1 MSLTL
6 SPLGIPAVTDA
17 NIYSPDVS
25 KLTTGEIDGSGIFD
39 KMMQISLLHVKDE
52 YDSGRISGS
61 DYANVYL
68 GIITSMMQ
76 SAVQY
81 ALSYQEIAKLNAE
94 IGLLRQKTQTEL
106 AQTSDVLIAG
116 LGFNDNT
123 VLGGN
128 VGNQADLYV
137 AQKDG
142 FLRDAEQKAA
152 KLLIDTWSLRKSID
166 DATLVSDANLD
177 NVTIAAFVDKLKA
190 GVNIT

>member
-17 NIYSPDVS
+17 NIYSPDVT

-128 VGNQADLYV
+128 TGRQAELYE

-142 FLRDAEQKAA
+142 FFRDAEQKAA

-177 NVTIAAFVDKLKA
+177 NLTIAAFVDKLKA
-190 GVNIT
+190 GINIT